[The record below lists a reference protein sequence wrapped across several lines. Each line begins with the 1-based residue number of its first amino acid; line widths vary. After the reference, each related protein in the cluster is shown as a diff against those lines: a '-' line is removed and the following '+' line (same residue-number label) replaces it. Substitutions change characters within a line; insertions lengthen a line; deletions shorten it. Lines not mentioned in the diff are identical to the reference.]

1 MSADPVLLE
10 DFLNLF
16 AGTLLGE
23 GCSRKVFEHRH
34 DKTLVIKVE
43 EGPTHH
49 NVGEWDAWCAW
60 GVAKPGQW
68 LAPCVALSPRGRVLL
83 QRRVTP
89 VTLEELPESV
99 PQFLTDLKVSNFGRY
114 EGRIV
119 CCDYGSLV
127 TQLPQRLKKAYWN
140 DY

>member
-60 GVAKPGQW
+60 GDEKPGQW
-68 LAPCVALSPRGRVLL
+68 LAPCVALSPLGRVLL
-83 QRRVTP
+83 QRRVMP
-89 VTLEELPESV
+89 VMLEELPESV
-99 PQFLTDLKVSNFGRY
+99 PQFLTDLKASNFGRY

-127 TQLPQRLKKAYWN
+127 TQLPQRLKKAHWN